1 MATLEIKGLR
11 KAFGG
16 VVALASVDVTIQ
28 SDEILGVIGPNG
40 SGKTTLFNTVCGVYR
55 PSAGTIHWNGVD
67 IAGKPAYLIGRLGLG
82 RTFQQAMSFPA
93 LTVRENVQIAIEHGS
108 RREDGAGPRW
118 SSPEELLEFVG
129 LEAFADEVTSVMPFG
144 NLRRLGVAVALGGRP
159 AQLLLDEPAAGL
171 NEGESVQLI
180 HLLRRAHELGVGICI
195 IDHHVGLMAELCER
209 LVVLHFGNKIAD
221 GPVRRSAERSEGDRG
236 VSGERGVSLLDV
248 EDVWT
253 AYGPIVVNCGVSIEV
268 DEGEI
273 VTIIGSNGA
282 GKSTLLKTIAGLMRP
297 KSGTIRLSNE
307 NVTGIYADG
316 IARRGAVLVPE
327 GRRIFPDLTVRD
339 NLRLGGYSRADSDG
353 VESDIAAM
361 ESFFP
366 ILAEKRDAKGSAL
379 SGGQQQML
387 AIARGLMAK
396 PKILILDEPSLGLAP
411 IIVHEVRS
419 IILSV
424 RDRVRRGGTARGA
437 ERGLGACRRRSRLHH
452 AEWAHCRRR
461 RDRRA
466 AKPRP
471 GSRDLSRQPSGTA
484 AFAWRRGKARI
495 MTATRPMGR
504 SRRMAAD
511 GVRDQDSWPR
521 AQPPLAGRAKSS
533 RHRCRSFAPGIRGS
547 LAASPN

>member
-1 MATLEIKGLR
+1 
-11 KAFGG
+11 
-16 VVALASVDVTIQ
+16 
-28 SDEILGVIGPNG
+28 
-40 SGKTTLFNTVCGVYR
+40 
-55 PSAGTIHWNGVD
+55 
-67 IAGKPAYLIGRLGLG
+67 
-82 RTFQQAMSFPA
+82 
-93 LTVRENVQIAIEHGS
+93 
-108 RREDGAGPRW
+108 
-118 SSPEELLEFVG
+118 
-129 LEAFADEVTSVMPFG
+129 
-144 NLRRLGVAVALGGRP
+144 
-159 AQLLLDEPAAGL
+159 
-171 NEGESVQLI
+171 
-180 HLLRRAHELGVGICI
+180 
-195 IDHHVGLMAELCER
+195 
-209 LVVLHFGNKIAD
+209 
-221 GPVRRSAERSEGDRG
+221 
-236 VSGERGVSLLDV
+236 VSLLDV

-253 AYGPIVVNCGVSIEV
+253 AYGPIVVNRGVSIEV

-339 NLRLGGYSRADSDG
+339 NLRLGGYSRTDSDG

-424 RDRVRRGGTARGA
+424 RNRFGAAVLLVEQNAALALAVADRGYIMQNGRIVAAGAIEELRSLDLVRETYLGNRQGRPRSPGG
-437 ERGLGACRRRSRLHH
+437 
-452 AEWAHCRRR
+452 
-461 RDRRA
+461 
-466 AKPRP
+466 
-471 GSRDLSRQPSGTA
+471 
-484 AFAWRRGKARI
+484 
-495 MTATRPMGR
+495 ATR
-504 SRRMAAD
+504 S
-511 GVRDQDSWPR
+511 
-521 AQPPLAGRAKSS
+521 
-533 RHRCRSFAPGIRGS
+533 
-547 LAASPN
+547 AS